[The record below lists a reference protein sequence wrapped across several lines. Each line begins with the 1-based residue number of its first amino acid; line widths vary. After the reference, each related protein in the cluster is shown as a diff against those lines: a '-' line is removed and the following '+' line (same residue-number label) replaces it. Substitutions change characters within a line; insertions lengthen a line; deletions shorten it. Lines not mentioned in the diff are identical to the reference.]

1 MDETKNVLQSKTV
14 WGAIISVVGVV
25 MGLVGFDTG
34 ALNGLEET
42 IVVLVGAVLSVYG
55 RVKAVKKIG

>member
-14 WGAIISVVGVV
+14 WGAILSVVGVV

-34 ALNGLEET
+34 ALQGMEDT
-42 IVVLVGAVLSVYG
+42 IVIFIGAALSVYG